1 VTVHVSLPSQ
11 RSPVGPSSRGE
22 RPTTSHVRGRLDA
35 GRPCRR
41 GRGGPRRRRTRPSP
55 TGSRLP
61 HLYGSPWDDRPG
73 SPFL

>member
-1 VTVHVSLPSQ
+1 VTVHASLLSQ

-35 GRPCRR
+35 GRRCRHGR
-41 GRGGPRRRRTRPSP
+41 RGGP
-55 TGSRLP
+55 
-61 HLYGSPWDDRPG
+61 PG